1 MLMRLAELR
10 NGDMLFIDEI
20 HAMPR
25 PVAVFLYEA
34 MQDRQLSISIT
45 RAGRRRPVTL
55 RLPAFTLIG
64 ATTDEGQLPEPF
76 VARFENREQLRYY
89 DVGELTELIM
99 KVAQCATAPITVDAA
114 RKLAE
119 VSRQT
124 PREAL
129 RLLQRARHEAKVAGT
144 TTIDMAIVTTTLR
157 RLQIDDR
164 GLGPVD
170 RECVQLLQ
178 SRNGN
183 PLGVQRVAGLLGVPA
198 ATLERFHEPYL
209 MRLGLIAIV
218 RGGRVAA

>member
-1 MLMRLAELR
+1 MSA
-10 NGDMLFIDEI
+10 N
-20 HAMPR
+20 
-25 PVAVFLYEA
+25 
-34 MQDRQLSISIT
+34 SSIT
-45 RAGRRRPVTL
+45 
-55 RLPAFTLIG
+55 
-64 ATTDEGQLPEPF
+64 TTIEP
-76 VARFENREQLRYY
+76 
-89 DVGELTELIM
+89 
-99 KVAQCATAPITVDAA
+99 DAA

-129 RLLQRARHEAKVAGT
+129 RLVSKARREAKVAGT
-144 TTIDMAIVTTTLR
+144 TSIDLATVARTLR

-170 RECVQLLQ
+170 RECVELLQ